1 MLNLRLIKSPP
12 HDAYLN
18 MALDEAL
25 LQMATKE
32 YINPIL
38 RLYTF
43 TKPSVTA
50 GYFQRLSESDY
61 PGREKVRRITGG
73 GVVLHGCD
81 LTIAFIISS
90 EDADRANRG
99 DSSGRDS
106 IYQLFTRALIRALK
120 DCSPQ
125 IDIMRQGVVEGKKR
139 YECFQRPVTGDLVVG
154 GKKLAGC
161 ALRRRRGLSL
171 LQGSLRVYSG
181 EQDGAGSLEELLG
194 KEPDLGKKPDISV
207 IKDRVGWGFSQ
218 VLDCSIIESALSSQE
233 MKITSQL
240 EEKYGDPEWN
250 FRG

>member
-12 HDAYLN
+12 HNAYLN

-25 LQMATKE
+25 LQVATKE
-32 YINPIL
+32 YIQPVL

-50 GYFQRLSESDY
+50 GYFQQVSESDY

-73 GVVLHGCD
+73 GIVLHGCD
-81 LTIAFIISS
+81 LTIAFLISS
-90 EDADRANRG
+90 EDAGRANGG
-99 DSSGRDS
+99 DLSRRDD
-106 IYQLFTRALIRALK
+106 IYQLFSRALIFALK
-120 DCSPQ
+120 DWSPQ
-125 IDIMRQGVVEGKKR
+125 IDIMRQGRVEGKRR
-139 YECFQRPVTGDLVVG
+139 YECFQKPVTGDLVVG

-194 KEPDLGKKPDISV
+194 RKPDLGKKPDISV
-207 IKDRVGWGFSQ
+207 IKDRVAWGFSE
-218 VLDCSIIESALSSQE
+218 VLGCPITESALSSQE
-233 MKITSQL
+233 MKIASQL
-240 EEKYGDPEWN
+240 EKKYSDLEWN
-250 FRG
+250 FRK